1 MSIPWPILLL
11 HISGAFIG
19 VLSGAMAVVFRK
31 GSGLHA
37 VAGTAF
43 FISMLG
49 MTSSGAY
56 IAVVLR
62 PNRVNFMMAVLTAY
76 LVVTAWVASK
86 RRDGKPGLFDW
97 IALLVIFTD
106 GAAGWVWGFRA
117 LRSATRS
124 LDQMPA
130 PFYFVFGSIALLCA
144 VADIRMLARGGFTGG
159 RRIARHLWRM
169 CFALW
174 IAGMSF
180 YPGQAKLFSKALR
193 DTNLLMVPQTLLIF
207 FTIYSLVRVL
217 RSRAKKKQQIEPST
231 VTHSEAAAA

>member
-1 MSIPWPILLL
+1 MSIPWPLLLL

-56 IAVVLR
+56 IAVFLR

-76 LVVTAWVASK
+76 LVLTAWMASK

-97 IALLVIFTD
+97 IALLVVFMD

-117 LRSATRS
+117 R
-124 LDQMPA
+124 
-130 PFYFVFGSIALLCA
+130 
-144 VADIRMLARGGFTGG
+144 LA
-159 RRIARHLWRM
+159 
-169 CFALW
+169 
-174 IAGMSF
+174 
-180 YPGQAKLFSKALR
+180 
-193 DTNLLMVPQTLLIF
+193 
-207 FTIYSLVRVL
+207 
-217 RSRAKKKQQIEPST
+217 
-231 VTHSEAAAA
+231 